1 MFVRD
6 EPVDLKSRTK
16 GRLMVGTR
24 DLGGRKSGYLI
35 GIVAE
40 KECVWAFEAWGPLL
54 QFDRDIPGIEALLKS
69 LDADR
74 W

>member
-6 EPVDLKSRTK
+6 EPVDLKSGTK

-24 DLGGRKSGYLI
+24 DPGGRKSGHLI

-40 KECVWAFEAWGPLL
+40 KECVWAFEAWGPLV
-54 QFDRDIPGIEALLKS
+54 QFDRDIPGIEGAMRLL
-69 LDADR
+69 DVD
-74 W
+74 